1 MRHVS
6 RRDFLLGA
14 AGSAVLGLPG
24 AAALAQSPDRFDLV
38 IKGGEVLDPGRKLR
52 ARRDIGIRNAV
63 IAALEPDIPDARAK
77 QLLDAR
83 GKLVLPGLID
93 MHAHVY
99 PQVSALGLPA
109 DELVPYTATTT
120 YVSAGDAGANTFS
133 ALKHYIAAQARS
145 RIYAFVHISSIG
157 LSGFPVGEML
167 NIDYAD
173 VDLAAKTL
181 VENPELVLGIKVR
194 ETVEVV
200 GANGLEPLKR
210 AILACERSGVRGARV
225 MCHIGNAP
233 GELSALLDL
242 LRPGDI
248 LTHAYSGAGNNT
260 VRDGKVLAAAIAAK
274 KRGVVIDVGH
284 GGGSFDYTVAE
295 PAIQQG
301 FTPDTIGSDIHA
313 VSGNTPGMP
322 YLPWVMSKFLNLG
335 FSLEQVVAMA
345 TSAPAKI
352 IGRLDKLGTLAVGA
366 PADVSIL
373 ELVEGPVDFVDTR
386 KNARKGNRHLKPVA
400 TVRAGRPFGRPSLA
414 RRERL
419 AQEKETEQ
427 GRHDET
433 HLRDRDHH
441 ARLRA
446 LHALDHES
454 EGEGEN
460 DRGPRRVAQRGAG
473 RPDSGVDRAGER
485 GGERDHHDALR
496 GDHRR
501 GVRARLQSELVD
513 EVADADGRGGDQH
526 ARERRPA
533 LAPPGRV
540 PGSRCAEQQPD
551 RGERE
556 RDARDLVP
564 RERFAE
570 QQDRERRGE
579 DEAQA
584 ENRRVDADRAGSQAV
599 REIVEAD

>member
-1 MRHVS
+1 MKLAAMMRNAPLAVLLSLPLAASAAEYMDKTPFQLS
-6 RRDFLLGA
+6 RAFSPGVVTEGGKTVWVAGQTATRDNDGRDITSNFEAQVKQVFSQIDQIMKRAGGSLANIVQVTVFIKESRYGDRFVEMRKDYFQNGNYP
-14 AGSAVLGLPG
+14 GSAL
-24 AAALAQSPDRFDLV
+24 
-38 IKGGEVLDPGRKLR
+38 IT
-52 ARRDIGIRNAV
+52 
-63 IAALEPDIPDARAK
+63 ALEPDIPDARAK
-77 QLLDAR
+77 QTLDAKGR
-83 GKLVLPGLID
+83 LVLPGLID

-133 ALKHYIAAQARS
+133 ALKHYIVAQARS

-173 VDLAAKTL
+173 VDQAAKTL
-181 VENPELVLGIKVR
+181 AENPELVLGIKVR
-194 ETVEVV
+194 ESVDVV

-225 MCHIGNAP
+225 MCYIGNAP

-260 VRDGKVLAAAIAAK
+260 VRDGKVLAAALAAK
-274 KRGVVIDVGH
+274 KRGVLIDVGH

-295 PAIQQG
+295 PAIAQG

-345 TSAPAKI
+345 TATPAKI
-352 IGRLDKLGTLAVGA
+352 IGKPDKLGTLAIGA

-386 KNARKGNRHLKPVA
+386 KNSRKGSRHLKPVA
-400 TVRAGRPFGRPSLA
+400 TVRAGRPFGRPYPSPF
-414 RRERL
+414 
-419 AQEKETEQ
+419 
-427 GRHDET
+427 
-433 HLRDRDHH
+433 
-441 ARLRA
+441 
-446 LHALDHES
+446 S
-454 EGEGEN
+454 Y
-460 DRGPRRVAQRGAG
+460 P
-473 RPDSGVDRAGER
+473 
-485 GGERDHHDALR
+485 
-496 GDHRR
+496 
-501 GVRARLQSELVD
+501 
-513 EVADADGRGGDQH
+513 
-526 ARERRPA
+526 
-533 LAPPGRV
+533 
-540 PGSRCAEQQPD
+540 
-551 RGERE
+551 
-556 RDARDLVP
+556 
-564 RERFAE
+564 
-570 QQDRERRGE
+570 
-579 DEAQA
+579 
-584 ENRRVDADRAGSQAV
+584 
-599 REIVEAD
+599 